1 MTDTAE
7 HLIYP
12 GMINA
17 LNGQPGGGKTWVAL
31 HTCAEAIKQGLHVLF
46 IDLEGNP
53 ASIVGRLKALE
64 CSRDEIVERFHYV
77 RPGAGMTV
85 ESWDVLE
92 ANIRKWDVAL
102 VVIDSIGELLSMQ
115 GIRSSNDDDEV
126 AKLYRAIPR
135 RIADLGPA
143 VLLLDHVPKAAGDGP
158 QMWAIGSQRKKAAID
173 GAAYMVETIKAFAKG
188 VSGKVVLRTAKD
200 REGNFVVGAVAAE
213 IDMTPGSGGGLSID
227 VRAPQMSEDGTR
239 TRPTVN
245 MRRVTDFLAEQT
257 PDAAAGR
264 NEIQRGTGIRE
275 GYMTAVLA
283 DLVAEGWVN
292 KYTAAGPRN
301 ADRYCLIERFDE
313 LVTPPNKRAI
323 DGEF

>member
-31 HTCAEAIKQGLHVLF
+31 HTCAEAIKQGLHVMF

-77 RPGAGMTV
+77 RPGSPMTID
-85 ESWDVLE
+85 SWDVLE
-92 ANIRKWDVAL
+92 RNIHRWDIAL

-188 VSGKVVLRTAKD
+188 VPGKVVLRTAKD
-200 REGNFVVGAVAAE
+200 REGNFVVGVVAAE
-213 IDMTPGSGGGLSID
+213 IDMNPGNGGALTID
-227 VRAPQMSEDGTR
+227 VRAPQMSEDGTH
-239 TRPTVN
+239 TRQTFN
-245 MRRVTDFLAEQT
+245 MRKVTDFLGERT
-257 PDAAAGR
+257 TDSAASR
-264 NEIQRGTGIRE
+264 SEIQNDTRIHDRNLT
-275 GYMTAVLA
+275 TVLR
-283 DLVAEGWVN
+283 DLVDEGWLN
-292 KYTAAGPRN
+292 KYSSGPGK

-313 LVTPPNKRAI
+313 SKTPPNQRAN
-323 DGEF
+323 DGTF